1 MNNPVIT
8 ASVSYLLN
16 QVSTVYYAKL
26 EKSLNVIG
34 LHYGQIFILISLWE
48 KDSQTQKELAD
59 NISVSPPTVNKMIKS
74 LERNGF
80 ISSQRCSKDIRSV
93 RISLSQKGLE
103 IRAEVEAAWLK
114 LEQDIFSTLTETE
127 KLILFQIMQKMKDNL
142 FS

>member
-1 MNNPVIT
+1 MNNPMIN

-26 EKSLNVIG
+26 EKSLNAIG
-34 LHYGQIFILISLWE
+34 LHYGQIFVLISLWE

-80 ISSQRCSKDIRSV
+80 ISSKRCSIDTRSV
-93 RISLSQKGLE
+93 RISITQKGIE
-103 IRAEVEAAWLK
+103 IRTEVEAVWLK